1 MTKNGSLAEGEHALE
16 RAAVAGAAVAADG
29 TAMDDVEDA
38 DAAVVWR
45 QSWIPTEN
53 VNRCCLFQRF
63 VWGYASLARR
73 QAPRGSSR

>member
-1 MTKNGSLAEGEHALE
+1 
-16 RAAVAGAAVAADG
+16 
-29 TAMDDVEDA
+29 MDDVEDV